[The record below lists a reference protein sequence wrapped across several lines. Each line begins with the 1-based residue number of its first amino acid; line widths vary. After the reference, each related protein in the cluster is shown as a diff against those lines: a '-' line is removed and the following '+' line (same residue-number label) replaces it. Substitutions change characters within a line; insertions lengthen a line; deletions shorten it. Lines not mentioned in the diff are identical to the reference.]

1 MISPSIAYKH
11 YHSARMRFLKPALV
25 DYFIATLSS
34 HLGPVL
40 REKLADGLLELID
53 QYLPPLSRLKPGQ
66 ILWRALDKDTRA
78 DSRYPKYVPVILT
91 LVDDTDIQALE
102 KGTSVA
108 NRRRHTI
115 ARLYREAYQ
124 QGGLLSTRDV
134 ALLLWQDGTS
144 VSKQRIHYEQT
155 HQCIL
160 PHTGAL
166 HDVGSTV
173 THKRQI
179 VEKVVFEKKDPAAV
193 ARECH
198 HSQRAVDKYLRDY
211 QRVTMAYNLQ
221 QDLTFVH
228 QVTGIAPHVIKQ
240 YLEIQKNGSSN
251 TKK

>member
-1 MISPSIAYKH
+1 MISPSFAYKH
-11 YHSARMRFLKPALV
+11 YHSARMRFLKPALE

-66 ILWRALDKDTRA
+66 VLWRALDKRTRA
-78 DSRYPKYVPVILT
+78 DSRQPKFVPVILT
-91 LVDDTDIQALE
+91 LVDDSDIQALE
-102 KGTSVA
+102 KDTSVVS
-108 NRRRHTI
+108 RRRHTI
-115 ARLYREAYQ
+115 ARLYRQAYK

-134 ALLLWQDGTS
+134 ALLLWKDGTS

-179 VEKVVFEKKDPAAV
+179 VEKVIFEKKDPMAV

-198 HSQRAVDKYLRDY
+198 HSQRAVDKYLKDY
-211 QRVTMAYNLQ
+211 QRVISAYTIRPDIN
-221 QDLTFVH
+221 FVK
-228 QVTGIAPHVIKQ
+228 QVTGIAPHVVKQ
-240 YLEIQKNGSSN
+240 YLEIHKNGSSN
-251 TKK
+251 S